1 MVKILI
7 DEKMVQKDDKG
18 IFSLTQKGSECAKE
32 IYEKHCFSY
41 ELLVSAGIDD
51 KLAQKEVCKFHS
63 GNILNKKFH
72 LEMVRDLKADCAKRT
87 EEVCSGFCNIGSGV
101 SLKRQK

>member
-32 IYEKHCFSY
+32 IYEK
-41 ELLVSAGIDD
+41 
-51 KLAQKEVCKFHS
+51 QKEVYKMEH
-63 GNILNKKFH
+63 
-72 LEMVRDLKADCAKRT
+72 DLS
-87 EEVCSGFCNIGSGV
+87 EESFQK
-101 SLKRQK
+101 LKELFKNMNAPRNR

>member
-41 ELLVSAGIDD
+41 ELLVSAG
-51 KLAQKEVCKFHS
+51 A
-63 GNILNKKFH
+63 
-72 LEMVRDLKADCAKRT
+72 
-87 EEVCSGFCNIGSGV
+87 V
-101 SLKRQK
+101 SESFRISDFW

>member
-32 IYEKHCFSY
+32 IYERRF
-41 ELLVSAGIDD
+41 
-51 KLAQKEVCKFHS
+51 
-63 GNILNKKFH
+63 
-72 LEMVRDLKADCAKRT
+72 VRW
-87 EEVCSGFCNIGSGV
+87 NMIY
-101 SLKRQK
+101 LKRAFKN

>member
-18 IFSLTQKGSECAKE
+18 ILSLTQKGSECAKE

-41 ELLVSAGIDD
+41 ELLFQPELMINWR
-51 KLAQKEVCKFHS
+51 KRRF
-63 GNILNKKFH
+63 
-72 LEMVRDLKADCAKRT
+72 VRW
-87 EEVCSGFCNIGSGV
+87 NMIY
-101 SLKRQK
+101 LKRAFKKLKELFKNMNAPRNR